1 MEVRIK
7 WVEGMMFLGE
17 SESGHAVVLDG
28 PPELGGKNMGVRP
41 MEMLLLGMGGCSS
54 IDVMQILQKGRQNI
68 TDCVAE
74 ISAERVDTIPKVFSK
89 IHLHFIV
96 TGKDLKESVVARAIK
111 LSAEK
116 YCSASIMLE
125 KSVDITHDFEI
136 VEVWKVLKALL
147 VIRLNG
153 AGTIPLRDGTRE
165 IV

>member
-28 PPELGGKNMGVRP
+28 PPEIGGKNMGVRP
-41 MEMLLLGMGGCSS
+41 MEMLLLGMGGCTS
-54 IDVMQILQKGRQNI
+54 IDVMQILQKGRQNV

-89 IHLHFIV
+89 IHVHFIV
-96 TGKDLKESVVARAIK
+96 TGKDLKEAVVARAIK

-125 KSVDITHDFEI
+125 KSVEITHDFEM
-136 VEVWKVLKALL
+136 VEA
-147 VIRLNG
+147 
-153 AGTIPLRDGTRE
+153 
-165 IV
+165 